1 MTTFTTED
9 LESLLTDWFP
19 GDVEPVNEGE
29 YDIMTD
35 HWPWPHR
42 VLWTKKLGWDSMEPV
57 NQWRGLKIRIT
68 E

>member
-1 MTTFTTED
+1 MTTFTSD
-9 LESLLTDWFP
+9 DVKALLTDWFS

-29 YDIMTD
+29 YDVITD

-42 VLWTKKLGWDSMEPV
+42 IMWTKKKGWDSTEPV
-57 NQWRGLKIRIT
+57 QQWRGLNMRIT